1 MSNFYG
7 KLGEIE
13 DIIGVENTLKII
25 SAWGGKELVIPM
37 KAVPNIKLVKLIGM
51 SAATNL
57 IRDFGSGKIWIPMLH
72 FKGIGRRRLK
82 ISQMLK
88 EGYSVNEIVDAVDVC
103 DRTVFRIKQ
112 KDYER
117 LPLIEWIEEQERKEH
132 EEKKKNCC

>member
-1 MSNFYG
+1 MANFYG

-13 DIIGVENTLKII
+13 EIIGVENTLKII

-37 KAVPNIKLVKLIGM
+37 KAMADTKLVKLIGEQ
-51 SAATNL
+51 AAARL
-57 IRDFGSGKIWIPMLH
+57 IKDFGSGKIWIPMLH
-72 FKGIGRRRLK
+72 FKGVGRRRLK

-88 EGYSVNEIVDAVDVC
+88 EGYSVNEIVDKLDVC

-117 LPLIEWIEEQERKEH
+117 LPLIDWIEEQEAKE
-132 EEKKKNCC
+132 KAKNPS

>member
-1 MSNFYG
+1 MANFYG

-13 DIIGVENTLKII
+13 EIIGVENTLKII

-37 KAVPNIKLVKLIGM
+37 KATPDTKLVKLIGEQ
-51 SAATNL
+51 AAARL
-57 IRDFGSGKIWIPMLH
+57 IKDFGSGKIWIPMLH
-72 FKGIGRRRLK
+72 FKGVGRRRLK

-88 EGYSVNEIVDAVDVC
+88 QGYSVNEIVDELDVC

-117 LPLIEWIEEQERKEH
+117 LPLIDWIEEQEAKE
-132 EEKKKNCC
+132 KTKNPS